1 MKQTVY
7 FYFDPVSP
15 YSWLAAERFDAV
27 EDAGGHIV
35 CRPVL
40 FAGLLKAHGT
50 LGPAEVPAKR
60 AYVFRDVMRQAARFG
75 LAFRGPP
82 THPFNPLP
90 ALRAG
95 HAIKDDKAR
104 QVYVQALL
112 RAVWREGA
120 DVTVPEVLGDIL
132 RSSGLEP
139 GPVLEAIRSEEIK
152 QALAKAGQDALEAGI
167 FGVPSFIVGH
177 ELFWGSDRIDSLIWV
192 LRGGRVD

>member
-1 MKQTVY
+1 MNQPVY

-15 YSWLAAERFDAV
+15 YSWLAAEHFNAV
-27 EDAGGHIV
+27 ETAGGQIV

-75 LAFRGPP
+75 LEFRGPP
-82 THPFNPLP
+82 AHPFNPLP

-95 HAIKDDKAR
+95 LAIKDDKAR
-104 QVYVQALL
+104 LVYVRALL

-120 DVTVPEVLGDIL
+120 DVTVPEVLEDVL
-132 RSSGLEP
+132 QSSGLEP
-139 GPVLEAIRSEEIK
+139 GPILEAIRSEEIK
-152 QALAKAGQDALEAGI
+152 QDLVDAGRDALEAGI
-167 FGVPSFIVGH
+167 FGVPSFVLGD
-177 ELFWGSDRIDSLIWV
+177 ELFWGSDRIDSLIWA
-192 LRGGRVD
+192 LRGGRID